1 MATEEAKASLPPKWT
16 NDLLS
21 EFANDAFRNML
32 ATFVQKKPQFETL
45 VQIDRLYV
53 EISKNLSH
61 PENVLAPLFVF
72 RSHSAFRT
80 GCQLASGGQVSESF
94 CVLRACLECAVYC
107 LHIYEHDSLGEVWLR
122 RHDDE
127 ASLKATKNEFSHGRV
142 MTTLRNNDPKLCATI
157 QSLYERTIDFGGH
170 PNERS
175 ITSSMVTET
184 SEKEVGVKQFY
195 LHGDSPYLEHGLIS
209 SAKIGLGGL
218 YILRQVFRER
228 FDILDITSG
237 LDQLKTKLK

>member
-1 MATEEAKASLPPKWT
+1 MVTEESTKTLPPKWT

-21 EFANDAFRNML
+21 EFADDAFRNML
-32 ATFVQKKPQFETL
+32 ATFVQKKPQFEIL
-45 VQIDRLYV
+45 IQIDRLYF
-53 EISKNLSH
+53 EIAKNLSH
-61 PENVLAPLFVF
+61 PENVLTPLFVF

-80 GCQLASGGQVSESF
+80 GCQLASGGQISESF
-94 CVLRACLECAVYC
+94 CVLRACLECALYC

-122 RHDDE
+122 RHDDK
-127 ASLKATKNEFSHGRV
+127 ASLKASRNEFSHSKV

-184 SEKEVGVKQFY
+184 SETEVGVKQFY
-195 LHGDSPYLEHGLIS
+195 LHGDSLYLEHGLKS
-209 SAKIGLGGL
+209 SAQIGLGGL
-218 YILRQVFRER
+218 YILRHVFRER
-228 FDILDITSG
+228 FNVLDITSG
-237 LDQLKTKLK
+237 LDQLRKNL